1 MVTRTYIDKNNTII
15 FGTQINTGRNPI
27 AQLYY
32 GGKETQID
40 AGEVQNSDFTRHLL
54 YFDVTDLQEKY
65 NCGELGDLS
74 NVTHTL
80 RMTNST
86 FFDRDLQ
93 AQKLLDGKQ
102 RTSSFDLNL
111 FRVNKLWDE
120 GCGYDYSLYFS
131 IQPDDNITFVE
142 SASNWINATTTEE
155 WDEPGVYSGTPSG
168 ITVTTQHFDKGN
180 ENIEMDITNEVNSLI
195 TGGTVNNG
203 YGLSFERS
211 LEIKDVVPQQYVG
224 FFTRHTQTYYEP
236 FVETSY
242 NNPIRDDRKNFYR
255 GKVNRLY
262 LYTNLGGEPTNL
274 DSKPSV
280 TINDGDGNLFSSY
293 TTNDVV
299 QQTKGVYYIELFVP
313 ITSSD
318 CTIFSDNWS
327 NLTINGINRPDVT
340 LQFEIKDDTE
350 YYNFGDSESLPIEYT
365 VNLSGIRRD
374 EKIKRGDQRKVFVN
388 ARIPYTINESSVIDG
403 LQYRLWIAEGST
415 EVNVIDW
422 TDVNRS
428 FLKNY
433 FILDTS
439 WMIPNEYYIDIK
451 LTSNQLVKTYT
462 NTMKF
467 SIANQVDYLH

>member
-1 MVTRTYIDKNNTII
+1 
-15 FGTQINTGRNPI
+15 
-27 AQLYY
+27 
-32 GGKETQID
+32 
-40 AGEVQNSDFTRHLL
+40 
-54 YFDVTDLQEKY
+54 
-65 NCGELGDLS
+65 
-74 NVTHTL
+74 
-80 RMTNST
+80 MTNSS

-102 RTSSFDLNL
+102 RTSSFNLVL

-120 GCGYDYSLYFS
+120 GCGYDYQRFMGLHPS
-131 IQPDDNITFVE
+131 DDITFVE
-142 SASNWINATTTEE
+142 SASNWINATTTVA
-155 WDEPGVYSGTPSG
+155 WDEPGVYSGSPSG
-168 ITVTTQHFDKGN
+168 VTVTTQHFDKGN

-195 TGGTVNNG
+195 TGGTTNYG
-203 YGLSFERS
+203 YGIAFERD
-211 LEIKDVVPQQYVG
+211 LETKEVVPSQYVG

-255 GKVNRLY
+255 GKTNRLY

-280 TINDGDGNLFSSY
+280 VVKDGNGTLFSSF
-293 TTNDVV
+293 TSNDVV

-318 CTIFSDNWS
+318 CTIFTDTWSDIV
-327 NLTINGINRPDVT
+327 INGINRPDVT

-365 VNLSGIRRD
+365 FNLSGIRRD

-388 ARIPYTINESSVIDG
+388 ARIPYTVNETSVIDG
-403 LQYRLWIAEGST
+403 LQYRLWIREGNT

-422 TDVNRS
+422 TDVNKS
-428 FLKNY
+428 YLKNY

-462 NTMKF
+462 NTLKF
-467 SIANQVDYLH
+467 NIVNQVENLH

>member
-15 FGTQINTGRNPI
+15 FGTQVNTGRNPI

-32 GGKETQID
+32 GGKETQ
-40 AGEVQNSDFTRHLL
+40 EDFTRHLL
-54 YFDVTDLQEKY
+54 YFDVTDLQERF

-74 NVTHTL
+74 NVKHTL
-80 RMTNST
+80 RMTNSS
-86 FFDRDLQ
+86 FFDEDLQ

-120 GCGYDYSLYFS
+120 GCGYDYEQFFSL
-131 IQPDDNITFVE
+131 QPNDNITFVE
-142 SASNWINATTTEE
+142 SASNWINATTTDA
-155 WDEPGVYSGTPSG
+155 WDEPGVYSGSPSG

-180 ENIEMDITNEVNSLI
+180 ENIEMDISDEVNSLI
-195 TGGTVNNG
+195 TGGTTNYG
-203 YGLSFERS
+203 YGISFDRD
-211 LEIKDVVPQQYVG
+211 LETKLVVPSQYVG

-236 FVETSY
+236 FVETTY

-274 DSKPSV
+274 DSKPTVIVS
-280 TINDGDGNLFSSY
+280 DGDGVAFSSF
-293 TTNDVV
+293 TSNDVV

-318 CTIFSDNWS
+318 CTIFTDTWS

-350 YYNFGDSESLPIEYT
+350 YYNFGDSEFLPIEYK

-374 EKIKRGDQRKVFVN
+374 EKIKRGDQRKVLVN

-422 TDVNRS
+422 TDVNRA

-451 LTSNQLVKTYT
+451 LTSNQLVKTYR

>member
-15 FGTQINTGRNPI
+15 FGTLINTGRNPI
-27 AQLYY
+27 AELYY
-32 GGKETQID
+32 GGKETQTD
-40 AGEVQNSDFTRHLL
+40 YTRHLL
-54 YFDVTDLQEKY
+54 YFDISDLQQKY
-65 NCGELGDLS
+65 NNGELGDLS

-80 RMTNST
+80 RMTNSS

-102 RTSSFDLNL
+102 RTSSFNLVL

-120 GCGYDYSLYFS
+120 GCGYDYQRFMGLHPS
-131 IQPDDNITFVE
+131 DDITFVE
-142 SASNWINATTTEE
+142 SASNWINATTTVA
-155 WDEPGVYSGTPSG
+155 WDEPGVYSGSPSG
-168 ITVTTQHFDKGN
+168 VTVTTQHFDKGN

-195 TGGTVNNG
+195 TGGTTNYG
-203 YGLSFERS
+203 YGIAFERD
-211 LEIKDVVPQQYVG
+211 LETKEVVPSQYVG

-255 GKVNRLY
+255 GKTNRLY

-280 TINDGDGNLFSSY
+280 VVKDGNGTLFSSF
-293 TTNDVV
+293 TSNDVV

-313 ITSSD
+313 ITSSG
-318 CTIFSDNWS
+318 CTIFTDTWSDIV
-327 NLTINGINRPDVT
+327 INGINRPDVT

-365 VNLSGIRRD
+365 FNLSGIRRD

-388 ARIPYTINESSVIDG
+388 ARIPYTVNETSVIDG
-403 LQYRLWIAEGST
+403 LQYRLWIREGNT

-422 TDVNRS
+422 TDVNKS
-428 FLKNY
+428 YLKNY

-462 NTMKF
+462 NTLKF
-467 SIANQVDYLH
+467 NIVNQVENLH

>member
-1 MVTRTYIDKNNTII
+1 MVTRTYVDKNNTII

-27 AQLYY
+27 AELYY
-32 GGKETQID
+32 GGKETQED
-40 AGEVQNSDFTRHLL
+40 YTRHLL

-65 NCGELGDLS
+65 NNGELGDLS

-80 RMTNST
+80 RMTNSS
-86 FFDRDLQ
+86 FFDADLQ

-111 FRVNKLWDE
+111 FRINKFWDE
-120 GCGYDYSLYFS
+120 GCGYDYQQIFS
-131 IQPDDNITFVE
+131 IHPSDDITFVE
-142 SASNWINATTTEE
+142 SASNWINATTTVL
-155 WDEPGVYSGTPSG
+155 WDEPGVYSGSPSG

-180 ENIEMDITNEVNSLI
+180 ENIEMDITDEVNSLI
-195 TGGTVNNG
+195 TGGTTNYG
-203 YGLSFERS
+203 YGLSFERD
-211 LEIKDVVPQQYVG
+211 LETKLVVPSQYVG

-236 FVETSY
+236 FVETNY
-242 NNPIRDDRKNFYR
+242 NSPIKDDRKNFYR

-262 LYTNLGGEPTNL
+262 FYTNLGTEPTNL

-293 TTNDVV
+293 TSNDVI
-299 QQTKGVYYIELFVP
+299 QQTQGVYYIELFVP

-318 CTIFSDNWS
+318 CTIFTDTWSD
-327 NLTINGINRPDVT
+327 IIIDGINRPNVT

-350 YYNFGDSESLPIEYT
+350 YYNFGDDEGVPIEYT

-374 EKIKRGDQRKVFVN
+374 EKIKRGDYRKVFVN
-388 ARIPYTINESSVIDG
+388 ARIPYSVNETSVIDG
-403 LQYRLWIAEGST
+403 LQYRLYIKEGPT
-415 EVNVIDW
+415 EVNVIEW
-422 TDVNRS
+422 NDVNRTY
-428 FLKNY
+428 LKNY

-439 WMIPNEYYIDIK
+439 WMIPNEYFIDIK

-467 SIANQVDYLH
+467 SIVNQVEYLH

>member
-1 MVTRTYIDKNNTII
+1 
-15 FGTQINTGRNPI
+15 
-27 AQLYY
+27 
-32 GGKETQID
+32 
-40 AGEVQNSDFTRHLL
+40 
-54 YFDVTDLQEKY
+54 
-65 NCGELGDLS
+65 
-74 NVTHTL
+74 
-80 RMTNST
+80 MTNST

>member
-1 MVTRTYIDKNNTII
+1 
-15 FGTQINTGRNPI
+15 
-27 AQLYY
+27 
-32 GGKETQID
+32 
-40 AGEVQNSDFTRHLL
+40 
-54 YFDVTDLQEKY
+54 
-65 NCGELGDLS
+65 
-74 NVTHTL
+74 
-80 RMTNST
+80 
-86 FFDRDLQ
+86 
-93 AQKLLDGKQ
+93 
-102 RTSSFDLNL
+102 
-111 FRVNKLWDE
+111 
-120 GCGYDYSLYFS
+120 
-131 IQPDDNITFVE
+131 
-142 SASNWINATTTEE
+142 
-155 WDEPGVYSGTPSG
+155 
-168 ITVTTQHFDKGN
+168 
-180 ENIEMDITNEVNSLI
+180 MDITDEVNSLI
-195 TGGTVNNG
+195 TGGTTNYG
-203 YGLSFERS
+203 YGIAFERD
-211 LEIKDVVPQQYVG
+211 LETKEVVPSQYVG

-255 GKVNRLY
+255 GKTNRLY

-280 TINDGDGNLFSSY
+280 VVNDGNGAIFSSF
-293 TTNDVV
+293 TSNDVV

-318 CTIFSDNWS
+318 CTIFTDTWSDIV
-327 NLTINGINRPDVT
+327 INGINRPDVT

-388 ARIPYTINESSVIDG
+388 ARIPYSVNETSVIDG
-403 LQYRLWIAEGST
+403 LQYRLWIREGNT

-462 NTMKF
+462 NTLKF
-467 SIANQVDYLH
+467 NIVNQVENLH

>member
-27 AQLYY
+27 AELYY

>member
-15 FGTQINTGRNPI
+15 FGTLINTGRNPI
-27 AQLYY
+27 AELYY
-32 GGKETQID
+32 GGKETQTD
-40 AGEVQNSDFTRHLL
+40 YTRHLL
-54 YFDVTDLQEKY
+54 YFDISDLQQKY
-65 NCGELGDLS
+65 NNGELGDLS

-80 RMTNST
+80 RMTNSS

-102 RTSSFDLNL
+102 RTSSFNLVL

-120 GCGYDYSLYFS
+120 GCGYDYQRFMGLHPS
-131 IQPDDNITFVE
+131 DDITFVE
-142 SASNWINATTTEE
+142 SASNWINATTTVA
-155 WDEPGVYSGTPSG
+155 WDEPGVYSGSPSG
-168 ITVTTQHFDKGN
+168 VTVTTQHFDKGN

-195 TGGTVNNG
+195 TGGTTNYG
-203 YGLSFERS
+203 YGIAFERD
-211 LEIKDVVPQQYVG
+211 LETKEVVPSQYVG

-255 GKVNRLY
+255 GKTNRLY

-280 TINDGDGNLFSSY
+280 VVKDGNGTLFSSF
-293 TTNDVV
+293 TSNDVV

-318 CTIFSDNWS
+318 CTIFTDTWSDIV
-327 NLTINGINRPDVT
+327 INGINRPDVT

-365 VNLSGIRRD
+365 FNLSGIRRD

-388 ARIPYTINESSVIDG
+388 ARIPYTVNETSVIDG
-403 LQYRLWIAEGST
+403 LQYRLWIREGNT

-422 TDVNRS
+422 TDVNKS
-428 FLKNY
+428 YLKNY

-462 NTMKF
+462 NTLKF
-467 SIANQVDYLH
+467 NIVNQVENLH